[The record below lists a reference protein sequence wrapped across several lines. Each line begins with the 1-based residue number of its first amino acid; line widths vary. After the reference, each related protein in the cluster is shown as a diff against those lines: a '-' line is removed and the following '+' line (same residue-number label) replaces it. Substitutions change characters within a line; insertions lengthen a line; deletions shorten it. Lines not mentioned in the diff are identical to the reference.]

1 MKKVLYLFISLLFLI
16 FASCSKEEFNERRLA
31 GIWEAKEVRYLF
43 YNNNEVTKDSVVAN
57 SGALYLWDDDE
68 LENQWKHSMSIAPS
82 TFTIALSWNGSAT
95 KKESTL
101 LGLTIRKHTRKKL
114 ELVEV
119 VTDADLNLIS
129 ETVYYFERQ

>member
-1 MKKVLYLFISLLFLI
+1 MKTVQHIYISALIMLFV
-16 FASCSKEEFNERRLA
+16 SCSKEEFNERRLA
-31 GIWEAKEVRYLF
+31 GIWEAKEVQYLF
-43 YNNNEVTKDSVVAN
+43 YTNNEVSKDSVVAN

-68 LENQWKHSMSIAPS
+68 LDNQWKHSMSITPL
-82 TFTIALSWNGSAT
+82 TFSSAQSWSGSAT

-119 VTDADLNLIS
+119 VTDPDLNLIS